1 MNNMKR
7 IFVFASLLLVM
18 IICLKPAF
26 GQGGEKSGKDDVM
39 SFMDKYKDVK
49 GFSANTFVK
58 GEGLGI
64 VKAQMG
70 RKMGK
75 TFMKGVTIISMVDY
89 SEAAKEVCDSIH
101 ADYGK
106 YFSKFLD
113 VEVPDSSKKDISYSR
128 TFLMLEEDKSAI
140 TDFITIFE
148 DKEVKVFLYMGGI
161 IKSEDL
167 MNIAEAEE
175 DEE

>member
-1 MNNMKR
+1 MDIMKR
-7 IFVFASLLLVM
+7 FFVIASLLLALFFCVQ
-18 IICLKPAF
+18 PAF
-26 GQGGEKSGKDDVM
+26 GEGGANGGKDAVM

-113 VEVPDSSKKDISYSR
+113 VEVPDSSKKDITYSR
-128 TFLMLEEDKSAI
+128 TFLMLDEDKSAI

-167 MNIAEAEE
+167 MSIAEAEE

>member
-1 MNNMKR
+1 MKR

-18 IICLKPAF
+18 IIGLKPAF

-39 SFMDKYKDVK
+39 SFLAKYKDVK

-70 RKMGK
+70 REMGK

-113 VEVPDSSKKDISYSR
+113 VEIPDSSKKDISYSR

-148 DKEVKVFLYMGGI
+148 DKEAKVFLYMGGI

-167 MNIAEAEE
+167 MSIAEAEE

>member
-113 VEVPDSSKKDISYSR
+113 VEVPDSSKKDITYSR
-128 TFLMLEEDKSAI
+128 TFLMLDEDKSAI

-167 MNIAEAEE
+167 MSIAEAEE
-175 DEE
+175 DDE

>member
-7 IFVFASLLLVM
+7 IFVFASLLLAM

-39 SFMDKYKDVK
+39 SFLAKYQDVK
-49 GFSANTFVK
+49 GFESQTFVK

-70 RKMGK
+70 KKMGK
-75 TFMKGVTIISMVDY
+75 TFMRGVTIISMVEY
-89 SEAAKEVCDSIH
+89 SEVAPQVCDSIH

-140 TDFITIFE
+140 TDFITIIE
-148 DKEVKVFLYMGGI
+148 DKEVKVFLYMGGE
-161 IKSEDL
+161 IKSDDL
-167 MNIAEAEE
+167 IKAAEE
-175 DEE
+175 EEED